1 MPSLKTSRIGIIGL
15 GYVGLPLA
23 VEFSKKWPTL
33 GFDKK
38 KERIDELRQC
48 KDHTLE
54 VASEELHAAA
64 NLRFSDSLEDLR
76 ACTVYI
82 VAVPTPIDSNKSPD
96 LSPLILASE
105 TVGAVLR

>member
-38 KERIDELRQC
+38 KERIEKNRKIQTGKEKYNETLFDGFDA
-48 KDHTLE
+48 KD
-54 VASEELHAAA
+54 
-64 NLRFSDSLEDLR
+64 
-76 ACTVYI
+76 
-82 VAVPTPIDSNKSPD
+82 K
-96 LSPLILASE
+96 
-105 TVGAVLR
+105 